1 MRAPY
6 SEKDNSEKDIQT
18 QTMLDQSKPTN
29 RVKVMGV
36 INTTPDS
43 FSDGGKFATID
54 NAFSH
59 ALRLIDDGV
68 DILDVGGESTRPGSA
83 QVNLEQELARTI
95 PLIKLIR
102 EVSDVPI
109 SIDSNKPG
117 VMQQA
122 VDAGATIINSIWALQ
137 LENSLELAADLG
149 VPVCFMHMQ
158 GTPETMQN
166 NPTYN
171 DVVGEVLDFLKR
183 RIDAAIDAG
192 VKQHNIIIDP
202 GFGFGKTLQH
212 NLQLLQSLAEFKS
225 LDVPLLVGMSRKGM
239 IGTILDKPVD
249 QRLHGSVSSAV
260 IASMLGADIV
270 RVHDVPETLDA
281 IAMVNALRQLA

>member
-1 MRAPY
+1 
-6 SEKDNSEKDIQT
+6 
-18 QTMLDQSKPTN
+18 MLELSKSAN
-29 RVKVMGV
+29 LVQVMGV

-43 FSDGGKFATID
+43 FSDGGQFATID
-54 NAFSH
+54 NAFNH

-68 DILDVGGESTRPGSA
+68 DILDVGGESTRPGSD
-83 QVNLEQELARTI
+83 QVSLEQELARTI

-102 EVSDVPI
+102 EVSELPV
-109 SIDSNKPG
+109 SIDTNKPG

-149 VPVCFMHMQ
+149 VPVCLMHMQ
-158 GTPETMQN
+158 GAPETMQK
-166 NPTYN
+166 NPTYK
-171 DVVGEVLDFLKR
+171 DVVSEVLDFLKR

-192 VKQHNIIIDP
+192 IEQRNIIIDP

-225 LDVPLLVGMSRKGM
+225 LEVRLLVGMSRKRM

-260 IASMLGADIV
+260 IAAMLGADIV

>member
-1 MRAPY
+1 MRSTNLA
-6 SEKDNSEKDIQT
+6 KDN
-18 QTMLDQSKPTN
+18 LDQFKSKN
-29 RVKVMGV
+29 YVKVMGV

-43 FSDGGKFATID
+43 FSDGGQFSVID
-54 NAFSH
+54 NAFQH
-59 ALRLIDDGV
+59 ALKMIEDGV
-68 DILDVGGESTRPGSA
+68 DILDVGGESTRPGSV
-83 QVNLEQELARTI
+83 QVDLEQELFRTV

-109 SIDSNKPG
+109 SIDTNKPD

-122 VDAGATIINSIWALQ
+122 VDAGATMINSIWALR
-137 LENSLELAADLG
+137 LESSLELAADLD

-158 GTPETMQN
+158 GTPETMQK
-166 NPTYN
+166 NPTYDN
-171 DVVGEVLDFLKR
+171 VVSEVLDFLKR

-192 VKQHNIIIDP
+192 IKPHNIIIDP

-212 NLQLLQSLAEFKS
+212 NLQLLKSLAEFKS
-225 LDVPLLVGMSRKGM
+225 LGVPLLVGMSRKGM

-249 QRLHGSVSSAV
+249 QRLYGSVSSAV
-260 IASMLGADIV
+260 IAAMLGADIV

-281 IAMVNALRQLA
+281 IAMVNALHQLG

>member
-1 MRAPY
+1 MRPFNTA
-6 SEKDNSEKDIQT
+6 KDN
-18 QTMLDQSKPTN
+18 LVHSKSN
-29 RVKVMGV
+29 NYVQVMGV

-43 FSDGGKFATID
+43 FSDGGQFSAID
-54 NAFSH
+54 NAFQH
-59 ALRLIDDGV
+59 ALQLIDDGV
-68 DILDVGGESTRPGSA
+68 DILDVGGESTRPGSI
-83 QVNLEQELARTI
+83 QVALELELSRTV

-109 SIDSNKPG
+109 SIDTNKPD

-122 VDAGATIINSIWALQ
+122 VDAGATMINSIWALR
-137 LENSLELAADLG
+137 LESSLELAADLD

-158 GTPETMQN
+158 GTPETMQK

-171 DVVGEVLDFLKR
+171 NVVSEVLDFLKR

-192 VKQHNIIIDP
+192 IKPNNIIIDP

-225 LDVPLLVGMSRKGM
+225 LGVPLLVGMSRKGM
-239 IGTILDKPVD
+239 IGTILNKPVD
-249 QRLHGSVSSAV
+249 QRLYGSVSSAV
-260 IASMLGADIV
+260 IAAMLGADII

-281 IAMVNALRQLA
+281 IAIVNALHHLS

>member
-1 MRAPY
+1 MRSTNLA
-6 SEKDNSEKDIQT
+6 KDN
-18 QTMLDQSKPTN
+18 LDQFKSN
-29 RVKVMGV
+29 NYVKVMGV

-43 FSDGGKFATID
+43 FSDGGQFSVID
-54 NAFSH
+54 NAFQH
-59 ALRLIDDGV
+59 ALKMIEDGV
-68 DILDVGGESTRPGSA
+68 DILDVGGESTRPGSV
-83 QVNLEQELARTI
+83 QVDLEQELFRTV

-109 SIDSNKPG
+109 SIDTNKPD

-122 VDAGATIINSIWALQ
+122 VDAGATMINSIWALR
-137 LENSLELAADLG
+137 LESSLELAADLD

-158 GTPETMQN
+158 GTPETMQK

-171 DVVGEVLDFLKR
+171 NVVSEVLDFLKR

-192 VKQHNIIIDP
+192 IKPHNIIIDP

-225 LDVPLLVGMSRKGM
+225 LGVPLLVGMSRKGM

-249 QRLHGSVSSAV
+249 QRLYGSVSSAV
-260 IASMLGADIV
+260 IAAMLGADIV

-281 IAMVNALRQLA
+281 IAMVNALHQLG

>member
-1 MRAPY
+1 MRSTNLA
-6 SEKDNSEKDIQT
+6 KDN
-18 QTMLDQSKPTN
+18 LDQFKSN
-29 RVKVMGV
+29 NYVKVMGV

-43 FSDGGKFATID
+43 FSDGGQFSVID
-54 NAFSH
+54 NAFQH
-59 ALRLIDDGV
+59 ALKMIEDGV
-68 DILDVGGESTRPGSA
+68 DILDVGGESTRPGSV
-83 QVNLEQELARTI
+83 QVDLEQELFRTV

-109 SIDSNKPG
+109 SIDTNKPD

-122 VDAGATIINSIWALQ
+122 VDAGATMINSIWALR
-137 LENSLELAADLG
+137 LESSLELAADLD

-158 GTPETMQN
+158 GTPETMQK

-171 DVVGEVLDFLKR
+171 NVVSEVLDFLKR

-192 VKQHNIIIDP
+192 IKPHNIIIDP

-212 NLQLLQSLAEFKS
+212 NLQLLKSLAEFKS
-225 LDVPLLVGMSRKGM
+225 LGVPLLVGMSRKGM

-249 QRLHGSVSSAV
+249 QRLYGSVSSAV
-260 IASMLGADIV
+260 IAAMLGADIV

-281 IAMVNALRQLA
+281 IAMVNALHQLG

>member
-1 MRAPY
+1 
-6 SEKDNSEKDIQT
+6 
-18 QTMLDQSKPTN
+18 
-29 RVKVMGV
+29 MGV

-54 NAFSH
+54 NAFKH

-68 DILDVGGESTRPGSA
+68 DILDVGGESTRPGSG

-102 EVSDVPI
+102 EISDVPI
-109 SIDSNKPG
+109 SIDTNKPG

-137 LENSLELAADLG
+137 LENSLELAAELD

-158 GTPETMQN
+158 GTPETMQR
-166 NPTYN
+166 NPTYDN
-171 DVVGEVLDFLKR
+171 VVSEVMVFLKH
-183 RIDAAIDAG
+183 RIEAAIGAG
-192 VKQHNIIIDP
+192 IKPHNIIVDP
-202 GFGFGKTLQH
+202 GFGFGKTLEH

-225 LDVPLLVGMSRKGM
+225 LGVPLLVGMSRKGM
-239 IGTILDKPVD
+239 IGSILNKPVD

-260 IASMLGADIV
+260 IAAMLGADIV
-270 RVHDVPETLDA
+270 RVHDVPETIDA
-281 IAMVNALRQLA
+281 IAMVNALHNLD